1 MQACLSPLPELVQEH
16 REMTRTRSR
25 LQAFLFAAFTWAAL
39 ARAGEIRSPPSE
51 IPLGDIPRFSD
62 EISARAGCGADSVVW
77 ADRKSGFFYPK
88 FHPDFGKTTS
98 GAYTCYRQAKN
109 ADYWSL
115 TPDGDSGRNGREFPL
130 FFCTQ
135 CS

>member
-1 MQACLSPLPELVQEH
+1 MARVHVPLKVLIVTAFATATSAHAGGTDSP
-16 REMTRTRSR
+16 SS
-25 LQAFLFAAFTWAAL
+25 A
-39 ARAGEIRSPPSE
+39 
-51 IPLGDIPRFSD
+51 IPLGDIPYFSD
-62 EISARAGCGADSVVW
+62 EASARAGCGADPVVW

-88 FHPDFGKTTS
+88 FHPDFGKTAH
-98 GAYTCYRQAKN
+98 GAYTCYSQAKK

-115 TPDGDSGRNGREFPL
+115 TPDGDGGREGREFPM

>member
-1 MQACLSPLPELVQEH
+1 M
-16 REMTRTRSR
+16 MRTRPR
-25 LQAFLFAAFTWAAL
+25 LQVVILAAL
-39 ARAGEIRSPPSE
+39 VLATLAQASETRPPPSD
-51 IPLGDIPRFSD
+51 IKLGSIPRFAD
-62 EISARAGCGADSVVW
+62 EASARAGCGADPVVW

-88 FHPDFGKTTS
+88 FHPDFGKTAS
-98 GAYTCYRQAKN
+98 GAYTCYSQAKK

-115 TPDGDSGRNGREFPL
+115 TPDGDSGRKGREFPL